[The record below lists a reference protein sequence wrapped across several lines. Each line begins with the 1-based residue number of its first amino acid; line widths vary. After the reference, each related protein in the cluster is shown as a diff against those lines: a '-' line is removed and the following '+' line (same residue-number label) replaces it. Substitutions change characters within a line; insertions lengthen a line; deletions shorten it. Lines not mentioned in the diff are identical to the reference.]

1 MLGLFQVLKLY
12 DINTSKFTC
21 IIHFY
26 FQVMINNNLS
36 TPRKL
41 GVVLAAMPVPPYL
54 TGNNTSMIDFLETIP
69 YLMPEQTI
77 LVFFFIS
84 PNDAIGP

>member
-1 MLGLFQVLKLY
+1 MLRLY
-12 DINTSKFTC
+12 DINMPKFTY

-26 FQVMINNNLS
+26 FQVVIINNLS

-41 GVVLAAMPVPPYL
+41 GDVLAAMPVPPYL

-77 LVFFFIS
+77 LVFLFIS